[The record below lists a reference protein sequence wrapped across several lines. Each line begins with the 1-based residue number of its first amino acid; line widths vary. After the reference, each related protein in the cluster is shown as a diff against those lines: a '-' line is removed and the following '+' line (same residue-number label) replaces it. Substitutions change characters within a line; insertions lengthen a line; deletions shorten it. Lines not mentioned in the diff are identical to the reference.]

1 MGNPVGRRGSMV
13 GRIYGTGE
21 FNSGEEV
28 MVVTVNDEKG

>member
-1 MGNPVGRRGSMV
+1 MESVKV